1 MLGHKLAQ
9 VLGKEHDVSALC
21 RMSAADFAG
30 FEILPAEKVY
40 GNIDV
45 RDFDAVRNV
54 IVRSESEVVINAV
67 GVVKQSAAAAY
78 ILDTVE
84 LNTLLPQKLALTAS
98 ELGIRLIS
106 ISTDCV
112 FDGAKGNYTE
122 TDIPNALD
130 LYGQSKHW
138 GEIAG
143 ANCLTIRT
151 SIIGRELKTNHGLIE
166 WFLSKNGGSVKGFT
180 KAVFSGF
187 PTLVLADII
196 NRYII
201 NDKELSGVYHISSP
215 PINKYD
221 LLKLVKDA
229 FDLDIEISPSEELKI
244 DRSLNSDSF
253 AAITG
258 FRSATWP
265 EMIEKMA
272 ADKTPYNK
280 WKRSGH

>member
-1 MLGHKLAQ
+1 M
-9 VLGKEHDVSALC
+9 
-21 RMSAADFAG
+21 
-30 FEILPAEKVY
+30 
-40 GNIDV
+40 
-45 RDFDAVRNV
+45 
-54 IVRSESEVVINAV
+54 
-67 GVVKQSAAAAY
+67 
-78 ILDTVE
+78 
-84 LNTLLPQKLALTAS
+84 
-98 ELGIRLIS
+98 
-106 ISTDCV
+106 
-112 FDGAKGNYTE
+112 
-122 TDIPNALD
+122 
-130 LYGQSKHW
+130 
-138 GEIAG
+138 
-143 ANCLTIRT
+143 
-151 SIIGRELKTNHGLIE
+151 
-166 WFLSKNGGSVKGFT
+166 
-180 KAVFSGF
+180 
-187 PTLVLADII
+187 ADII